1 MESTKEDKLMESNDR
16 LLKLRR
22 TRNKIDVIRILDCVW
37 VNKQCSH
44 LLDPSSII
52 FRVLEKETVTSP
64 NVDGVP
70 EEKTE
75 SISRPALNLQLF
87 TILKTSLSL
96 PENLKIVF
104 LPSGRTSL
112 SFFAFSNF

>member
-37 VNKQCSH
+37 VDKKYSH
-44 LLDPSSII
+44 LLDPNSMV
-52 FRVLEKETVTSP
+52 FRVLEKVTTTSP
-64 NVDGVP
+64 NADGVP

-75 SISRPALNLQLF
+75 SIYRPALNLQ
-87 TILKTSLSL
+87 
-96 PENLKIVF
+96 E
-104 LPSGRTSL
+104 
-112 SFFAFSNF
+112 